1 MKKVGRGVRIAV
13 IVLAAIPT
21 LFILWQ
27 IIGIIV
33 NYTSAT
39 FKTDSILNGFS
50 NSGIIDVLDHDT
62 FVGNTSGTGNHTEA
76 RSTILVNCPERLELE
91 YWLGGYSESSFIFPL
106 SDKAPDEI
114 NERWGKGLK
123 IPNDVSECYVVEV
136 YSTVP
141 FRDSILGH

>member
-1 MKKVGRGVRIAV
+1 MKKVGRGVRIVV

-21 LFILWQ
+21 LFILWE

-76 RSTILVNCPERLELE
+76 RSTILVNCPERTELE
-91 YWLGGYSESSFIFPL
+91 YRLSFHESSFIFPL

-141 FRDSILGH
+141 FRESILGH